1 MAARREQP
9 AGRNA
14 REDRGTQQGAWNHP
28 GSRAVKQPG
37 LAERR
42 EIMAISQNDP
52 DNWPHNVYDH
62 FPEPNGKTLNRTVFQ
77 WLTATVDRVWDGH
90 SYGIKF
96 TDNPPC
102 KLCEDEGKNCDRGAI
117 WNMYGAWDDVKGKS
131 DAYDGYKYQPG
142 EKVDVQLQLSERKQN
157 DGSIGESRKIAK
169 IRINNEYSRVSPPAD
184 DAPVEAPAEAPA
196 AQQPVQQ
203 EEPVEE
209 VELILTTDQ
218 KIARAQALNIIKDL
232 LIAGIVEPTLNITEA
247 VASQIV
253 RDETLRLAL
262 GKHVSLDYLSSMV
275 QVGIELGGTVTEIEN
290 KNDDNSP
297 AEVVEEL
304 SW

>member
-1 MAARREQP
+1 MVV
-9 AGRNA
+9 
-14 REDRGTQQGAWNHP
+14 
-28 GSRAVKQPG
+28 SK
-37 LAERR
+37 
-42 EIMAISQNDP
+42 NDP
-52 DNWPHNVYDH
+52 DNWPHVVYDD
-62 FPEPNGKTLNRTVFQ
+62 FPEPKGKTLTRTVFQ
-77 WLTATVDRVWDGH
+77 WLTVTVDRVWGGGDD
-90 SYGIKF
+90 YGIKF
-96 TDNPPC
+96 V
-102 KLCEDEGKNCDRGAI
+102 EDTGGDI
-117 WNMYGAWDDVKGKS
+117 WNISGPYNEELFKFEP
-131 DAYDGYKYQPG
+131 YDGYQYQPG
-142 EKVDVQLQLSERKQN
+142 EKVDAQLSLRTYKKN
-157 DGSIGESRKIAK
+157 DGSDGVGRSITK
-169 IRINNEYSRVSPPAD
+169 IRINNEYSRVSQPTV

-262 GKHVSLDYLSSMV
+262 GKHVSLDYLSPMV

-290 KNDDNSP
+290 KTDDNSS

-304 SW
+304 PW